1 MNDTPTQ
8 PTESEEIF
16 KSVHAVLHLL
26 SRYYD
31 YTFYSPFAR
40 EMLTSQE
47 REHKGKK
54 FTFNI
59 ADDGNIEI
67 VLKESGTRI
76 VYSNLVITVP
86 PSAPTTLDNVDF
98 KVKIVNKDNI
108 PFNEIEWAEEISVWV
123 SSFFQRTVAATFFAR
138 MHPEVLNQISAQ
150 LTLMAQELGKQQ
162 EQAAAEKKE

>member
-16 KSVHAVLHLL
+16 KSIHAVLHLL

-40 EMLTSQE
+40 EMLTSQV

-54 FTFNI
+54 FTFGLLE
-59 ADDGNIEI
+59 DGNIEI
-67 VLKESGTRI
+67 HLKESGTRI
-76 VYSNLVITVP
+76 VYSNLVVTVP
-86 PSAPTTLDNVDF
+86 PSGPTTLDNVDF

-108 PFNEIEWAEEISVWV
+108 PVKEIEWAEEISVWV

-150 LTLMAQELGKQQ
+150 LTLMAQELGKQR
-162 EQAAAEKKE
+162 EQAEEKKE